1 MASITNLEAVRARLT
16 AAPATAEPT
25 AEPQAAQPEPQAKE
39 AQTPAEHD
47 PLELV
52 LIELT
57 RECAEWL
64 LADINKLRSRL
75 AQSVHDPKTRQPKRE
90 KKRIQLS
97 FATVISTA
105 IEYALTHNDDEN
117 D

>member
-1 MASITNLEAVRARLT
+1 MKISITNLEAVRQRL
-16 AAPATAEPT
+16 AAKPELQAEVQAEPDT
-25 AEPQAAQPEPQAKE
+25 
-39 AQTPAEHD
+39 H
-47 PLELV
+47 PLDGICIV
-52 LIELT
+52 LT
-57 RECAEWL
+57 RKCAEWL
-64 LADINKLRSRL
+64 LADINKHRNRL

-105 IEYALTHNDDEN
+105 IEYALTHNDNEN